1 MTLIAKKDTP
11 VRVLIVGAGNIN
23 FGSDEGPWNHSQ
35 RIERKLGARLQ
46 VIGLVDPAVERAK
59 GVLAAKASTLA
70 AGAYAETIIYAS
82 LDEAIAALADS
93 PPDMTLVGTPPA
105 FRGSMNTG
113 LNIEQQLVEAFPSC
127 GLFIEKPVGA
137 GDAQQANA
145 VGKYLET
152 RDNVISVGY
161 MLRYSAAAQMIKQ
174 ILRDENLTV
183 MMTSAR
189 YIMAYTA
196 ARKAAWWNKA
206 IDQGPIVEQA
216 THFVDLSRYFAGEV
230 NLASVKAHAVEWNE
244 KPGQLSQIQIDES
257 AIPEQ
262 DRIPRFTSATWKY
275 ENGAIGHLEH
285 GVALQGQTFF
295 TEIVVYADGYQMRL
309 CDPYNR
315 PTLFIRRPGS
325 DSEEVHEF
333 HHDDPFYNEM
343 SAFIDRSLGEAEPE
357 ILSSFA
363 DAARTY
369 EATWAIRLA
378 SEADRAK

>member
-1 MTLIAKKDTP
+1 M
-11 VRVLIVGAGNIN
+11 
-23 FGSDEGPWNHSQ
+23 
-35 RIERKLGARLQ
+35 
-46 VIGLVDPAVERAK
+46 IGLVDPAVERAK

-216 THFVDLSRYFAGEV
+216 S
-230 NLASVKAHAVEWNE
+230 
-244 KPGQLSQIQIDES
+244 
-257 AIPEQ
+257 
-262 DRIPRFTSATWKY
+262 TSAY
-275 ENGAIGHLEH
+275 
-285 GVALQGQTFF
+285 
-295 TEIVVYADGYQMRL
+295 
-309 CDPYNR
+309 
-315 PTLFIRRPGS
+315 
-325 DSEEVHEF
+325 
-333 HHDDPFYNEM
+333 
-343 SAFIDRSLGEAEPE
+343 
-357 ILSSFA
+357 
-363 DAARTY
+363 
-369 EATWAIRLA
+369 
-378 SEADRAK
+378 